1 MSYHRSQSFAPVRA
15 LSQRVGGDH
24 RPIIQNNAPFADLVT
39 STQRFSLVATG
50 LGLFMIFL
58 DALVVNVALPQIQRD
73 YAVGEAGL
81 QWVVAAYS
89 LGMAIFIMTAAT
101 LADLH
106 GRRRVYLLGIVVFTL
121 ASVACGLAPSL
132 EFLNVARGVQGM
144 AAAAANV
151 TSLALVSAAFPEPKS
166 KARAIGIWT
175 AIASLGTAIGP
186 TLGGIL
192 VESWGW
198 RSVFLINVPV
208 GIAVVWLTLR
218 YVAESRDERPR
229 TLDLSGQLLF
239 IVAVGMFAYAVIA
252 GPQAGWM
259 STRIVV
265 LLVLAALATFAFVRW
280 ERRIADPMMDIS
292 LFRDPTYALAIATIC
307 AVFFAIYGM
316 LLVTTQYLQ
325 NVRGYTPVM
334 TGLLLLPFS
343 VGMAT
348 VSPFVGRLVGR
359 IGART
364 PILCGLAVLIAGLL
378 ALMAGMH
385 ADVAIICAGLGIAA
399 LGGALCLTPI
409 TTLAMTSVPPERAG
423 MASGIMSAQRAIG
436 STVGFAVLGSVL
448 AAWLGATLE
457 RDLASRAARCRR
469 AARGGAGDRGQRQS
483 QRARGR
489 NRATPADSPSRS
501 RHAGGDRG
509 GGRPRLRAGHPR
521 GARRGGRA
529 AGHRARGRLPRISAW
544 RRRAQGCAARGGVAR
559 GDGNVNARCALR
571 ARRGAGRFVS
581 PRPRPRPG
589 TRR

>member
-1 MSYHRSQSFAPVRA
+1 MTSI
-15 LSQRVGGDH
+15 QRY
-24 RPIIQNNAPFADLVT
+24 
-39 STQRFSLVATG
+39 SLVATG

-89 LGMAIFIMTAAT
+89 LGMAVFIMTAAT

-106 GRRRVYLLGIVVFTL
+106 GRKRVYLFGIVVFTL

-132 EFLNVARGVQGM
+132 EFLNIARGVQGM

-151 TSLALVSAAFPEPKS
+151 TSLALVSAAFPEPRA

-186 TLGGIL
+186 TLGGVL

-229 TLDLSGQLLF
+229 SLDPAGQLLF
-239 IVAVGMFAYAVIA
+239 IAAVGSFAYAVIA
-252 GPQAGWM
+252 GPQAGWL
-259 STRIVV
+259 SARI
-265 LLVLAALATFAFVRW
+265 LALFALAVLATVVFVRW
-280 ERRIADPMMDIS
+280 ERRASDPMMDIS
-292 LFRDPTYALAIATIC
+292 LFRDPTYSLAIATIC
-307 AVFFAIYGM
+307 VVFFTIYGM

-325 NVRGYTPVM
+325 NVRGYTPEG

-343 VGMAT
+343 FGMAT
-348 VSPFVGRLVGR
+348 VSPLVGRLVGR
-359 IGART
+359 VGARP
-364 PILCGLAVLIAGLL
+364 PILGGLLLLIAGMLT
-378 ALMAGMH
+378 LMAGMD
-385 ADVAIICAGLGIAA
+385 ADVAVVCIGLGVSS

-448 AAWLGATLE
+448 AAWLAATL
-457 RDLASRAARCRR
+457 DGSLAATVPDAAERR
-469 AARGGAGDRGQRQS
+469 AVAQAIVASANPRAHVAEMGPRQAIRHPDPATQAAIVAVADRDFVQGIRLALGVAVVLLALVLVAGYRGF
-483 QRARGR
+483 
-489 NRATPADSPSRS
+489 P
-501 RHAGGDRG
+501 
-509 GGRPRLRAGHPR
+509 
-521 GARRGGRA
+521 RGGRILTDA
-529 AGHRARGRLPRISAW
+529 EREATRLKA
-544 RRRAQGCAARGGVAR
+544 
-559 GDGNVNARCALR
+559 
-571 ARRGAGRFVS
+571 
-581 PRPRPRPG
+581 
-589 TRR
+589 TET

>member
-1 MSYHRSQSFAPVRA
+1 MRA
-15 LSQRVGGDH
+15 LRALRQRAGGEH
-24 RPIIQNNAPFADLVT
+24 RAIIQNNALFAETVT
-39 STQRFSLVATG
+39 STQRMSLLATG

-58 DALVVNVALPQIQRD
+58 DALVVNVALPQIQHD

-89 LGMAIFIMTAAT
+89 LGMAIFIMTGAT

-106 GRRRVYLLGIVVFTL
+106 GRRRVYLAGIAVFTL

-151 TSLALVSAAFPEPKS
+151 TSLALVSAAFPEPKA

-218 YVAESRDERPR
+218 YVAESKDERPR
-229 TLDLSGQLLF
+229 TLDPVGQVLF
-239 IVAVGMFAYAVIA
+239 IAAVGTFAYAVIA
-252 GPQAGWM
+252 GPQAGWL
-259 STRIVV
+259 SARIVG
-265 LLVLAALATFAFVRW
+265 LFVLAALATFAFVRW
-280 ERRIADPMMDIS
+280 ERRNADPMMDIS

-325 NVRGYTPVM
+325 NVRGFTPAA
-334 TGLLLLPFS
+334 TGLILLPFS

-348 VSPFVGRLVGR
+348 VSPFVGRLVGKV
-359 IGART
+359 GARI
-364 PILCGLAVLIAGLL
+364 PILSGLTVMIAGLL

-385 ADVAIICAGLGIAA
+385 TGVAIVCVGLGLAA

-457 RDLASRAARCRR
+457 RDLATVLPDASERRVVAHAIVSSANPNAHVAELGPRQPIRHPDPATQAAIVAVADRDFVQGIRV
-469 AARGGAGDRGQRQS
+469 ALGVAVALLAVVLVVGYRGF
-483 QRARGR
+483 
-489 NRATPADSPSRS
+489 
-501 RHAGGDRG
+501 
-509 GGRPRLRAGHPR
+509 PR
-521 GARRGGRA
+521 GAGALKEAQREA
-529 AGHRARGRLPRISAW
+529 ASL
-544 RRRAQGCAARGGVAR
+544 
-559 GDGNVNARCALR
+559 
-571 ARRGAGRFVS
+571 GA
-581 PRPRPRPG
+581 
-589 TRR
+589 TET